1 MRAHRT
7 SVRNHEK
14 PRALAFETRVGVIS
28 LSRTFTPM
36 PASILLSVVAGVC
49 CRVRRGNGNIARLPR
64 KRTTDL
70 RDHRSF
76 AILSPMLR
84 EQHSDSKATD
94 ARYQSELP
102 EETRLY
108 DDRNPVC
115 RYYHI
120 TRRTEV
126 LQTLAEVS
134 GKLPNPITFVDLG
147 CGSGTYLRSTQ
158 AFFQTRIGVDLA
170 LHKLRFARNSAQAD
184 SSRYVTASV
193 LDVPLGP
200 GCVDVILCS
209 EVLEHFPEP
218 ELVLAEVARI
228 ARPGAFVIISAPAR
242 ADLIALAKSVFGS
255 GPGNSRR
262 LERADM

>member
-1 MRAHRT
+1 M
-7 SVRNHEK
+7 
-14 PRALAFETRVGVIS
+14 
-28 LSRTFTPM
+28 
-36 PASILLSVVAGVC
+36 
-49 CRVRRGNGNIARLPR
+49 
-64 KRTTDL
+64 
-70 RDHRSF
+70 
-76 AILSPMLR
+76 
-84 EQHSDSKATD
+84 ATD
-94 ARYQSELP
+94 ARYQSEPP

-120 TRRTEV
+120 TRRTAV

-134 GKLPNPITFVDLG
+134 GMLPNPITFVDLG
-147 CGSGTYLRSTQ
+147 CGSGTYLRATQ

-193 LDVPLGP
+193 LEVPLET
-200 GCVDVILCS
+200 GCADVILCS

-218 ELVLAEVARI
+218 GLVIAEVARI
-228 ARPGAFVIISAPAR
+228 ARPGGFVIISSPAR

-255 GPGNSRR
+255 GPSNSRR
-262 LERADM
+262 LERADMHGHYWYFAPSHLVSMITAAGFGVRSVRAEPKVHFRGLPTLLRWRLVSDRLMLRIASAFKRSVHFRTVGAFAIVLAQRV